1 MKSIAIFCGSSRGL
15 SEVYAQAAETVIREM
30 IGRRCNLVYG
40 GGHVGLM
47 GVLADHMIEGGGHV
61 TGVIPRFLLEKEVAH
76 MRLPELIVVD
86 TMHERKMRM
95 FELSDAFIALPGGF
109 GTLDEFFEIVTW
121 LQLGLHRKPV
131 GILNVA
137 GFFNP
142 LLEQLAA
149 MVREGFLKEENQ
161 NLIVS
166 SHEAGHLLVAMET
179 VRIPKIDKWIHL
191 KQT

>member
-1 MKSIAIFCGSSRGL
+1 MY
-15 SEVYAQAAETVIREM
+15 VQAAETVIREM
-30 IGRRCNLVYG
+30 IERRCNLVYG

-47 GVLADHMIEGGGHV
+47 GVLADRMIEGGGHV

-86 TMHERKMRM
+86 TMHERKRRM
-95 FELSDAFIALPGGF
+95 FELSDAFMALPGGF

-142 LLEQLAA
+142 LLEQLAT
-149 MVREGFLKEENQ
+149 MVREGFLKDENR

-166 SHEAGHLLVAMET
+166 SHDAGQLLAAMET
-179 VRIPKIDKWIHL
+179 AWIPKIDKWIHL
-191 KQT
+191 RQT